1 MAISFEK
8 ALSVHESALH
18 FRAKRANVLANNL
31 VNADTPGFKA
41 RDIRFKDVLDM
52 QRAGNNPKALRTT
65 HGKHISS
72 SDMGFDPQLM
82 YRTPLQ
88 PSVDGNTVD
97 EQGELARYTQNALDF
112 QTSFRMVN
120 SRLKGLRNALRGE

>member
-52 QRAGNNPKALRTT
+52 QRAGTNPKSLRTT

-72 SDMGFDPQLM
+72 GEMGFDPQLM
-82 YRTPLQ
+82 YRIPIQ

-97 EQGELARYTQNALDF
+97 EQSELARYTKNALDF
-112 QTSFRMVN
+112 QTSFRMLN
-120 SRLKGLRNALRGE
+120 GRLKGLRNAIRGE